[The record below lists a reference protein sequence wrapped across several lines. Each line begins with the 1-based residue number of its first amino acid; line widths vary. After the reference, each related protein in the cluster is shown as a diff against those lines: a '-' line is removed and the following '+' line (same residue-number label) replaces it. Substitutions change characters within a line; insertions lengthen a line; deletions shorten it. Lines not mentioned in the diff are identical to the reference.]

1 MKVRKKDGS
10 FQEFNLEKI
19 VRSIEAASDEVGE
32 PMTLS
37 DLNNISKEV
46 EKKLKA
52 LYKDEVSYAEIRDT
66 IVNELKSSG
75 FSDVAKSY
83 SDF

>member
-10 FQEFNLEKI
+10 SQEFNFEKI
-19 VRSIEAASDEVGE
+19 VRSIEAASDDVGE

-52 LYKDEVSYAEIRDT
+52 LYKDEVSYVEIRDT
-66 IVNELKSSG
+66 IINELESSG